1 MVEAGSVR
9 LVSAASS
16 TFKPVSPNIPRTT
29 ILAAFLGF
37 AITAALIII
46 RALLDNKVKTEADI
60 TAINLPVLGV
70 IPMYETED
78 E

>member
-1 MVEAGSVR
+1 
-9 LVSAASS
+9 
-16 TFKPVSPNIPRTT
+16 
-29 ILAAFLGF
+29 
-37 AITAALIII
+37 
-46 RALLDNKVKTEADI
+46 VKTEADI